1 MPVAAILSLCPVA
14 LAFLAWRSERRIDR
28 PLTSLSR
35 LLFNCGLGLSIVC
48 SLAVLLSWLQ
58 PFPLLPD
65 GQGGYSDIRN
75 FDLSEGALLAALM
88 TIVLAVFGR
97 SVARLILLASGVLLT
112 IGAYGAILSRG

>member
-1 MPVAAILSLCPVA
+1 MPVAAILSLNPVV
-14 LAFLAWRSERRIDR
+14 LVFLALRSQRRINP
-28 PLTSLSR
+28 PLTSLR
-35 LLFNCGLGLSIVC
+35 LLLFNCGLGLSIVC

-75 FDLSEGALLAALM
+75 FDLSEGALLASLT
-88 TIVLAVFGR
+88 TIALAVFGR

-112 IGAYGAILSRG
+112 IGACGAILSRG